1 MLLWIPGLG
10 GALVAL
16 AAPAFKNRLPTL
28 PIVFVQVADPV
39 QQGIVPNLS
48 HPGGNITGFMGFE
61 FTIAGKWVQILKK
74 AAPQVT
80 RVAMIFNSTTAP
92 YYPSYVREAEIAAA
106 PLSIQVVPLP
116 MREPAQI
123 QEGMAKIG
131 EDTNY
136 GLVIIPDTF
145 SWESGLVS

>member
-61 FTIAGKWVQILKK
+61 FTIAGKWVQIL
-74 AAPQVT
+74 
-80 RVAMIFNSTTAP
+80 
-92 YYPSYVREAEIAAA
+92 
-106 PLSIQVVPLP
+106 
-116 MREPAQI
+116 
-123 QEGMAKIG
+123 
-131 EDTNY
+131 
-136 GLVIIPDTF
+136 
-145 SWESGLVS
+145 